1 MIFVYYQYTIL
12 NQLFNQQL
20 LTMKSFLKIG
30 AFLVFA
36 LLLTS
41 ELTIAQERG
50 GGVRPSPNAANSQ
63 NIGATVVSVTY
74 GRPAIKERTYFAE
87 SSQLAP
93 LGQVWRTGANE
104 STVITFSTDV
114 MFGDKEVKAGTYSL
128 YTIPG
133 TQEWTIIINS
143 KLSWGTQYDPEMD
156 VVRTTASVG
165 EGSNLE
171 FFEIYFDTLS
181 AEKAHLNLHWGTTKV
196 AVPITVK

>member
-1 MIFVYYQYTIL
+1 
-12 NQLFNQQL
+12 
-20 LTMKSFLKIG
+20 MKSFLKIG
-30 AFLVFA
+30 ALVVFA

-41 ELTIAQERG
+41 ELTLAQERG

-74 GRPAIKERTYFAE
+74 GRPGLKGRAMST
-87 SSQLAP
+87 LAP
-93 LGQVWRTGANE
+93 AGKVWRTGANE
-104 STVITFSTDV
+104 ATAITFSTDV

-133 TQEWTIIINS
+133 ATEWTVILNS
-143 KLSWGTQYDPEMD
+143 KQSWGTQYDESAD
-156 VVRTTASVG
+156 VARTMAAVG

-181 AEKAHLNLHWGTTKV
+181 AEKGHLNLHWGTTKV

>member
-1 MIFVYYQYTIL
+1 
-12 NQLFNQQL
+12 
-20 LTMKSFLKIG
+20 MKSFLKIG
-30 AFLVFA
+30 ALALFA

-41 ELTIAQERG
+41 EITFAQERG

-74 GRPAIKERTYFAE
+74 GRPALKDRTYFAE
-87 SSQLAP
+87 ASQLAP
-93 LGQVWRTGANE
+93 LDRVWRTGANE

-114 MFGDKEVKAGTYSL
+114 MFGDQEVKAGTYSL

-133 TQEWTIIINS
+133 SSKWTIILNS
-143 KLSWGTQYDPEMD
+143 KLSWGTQYDEAMD
-156 VVRTTASVG
+156 VTRTTATVG

>member
-1 MIFVYYQYTIL
+1 
-12 NQLFNQQL
+12 
-20 LTMKSFLKIG
+20 MKSFLKIG
-30 AFLVFA
+30 ALAVFA

-41 ELTIAQERG
+41 ELTFAQERG

-74 GRPAIKERTYFAE
+74 GRPGLKGRAMST
-87 SSQLAP
+87 LAP
-93 LGQVWRTGANE
+93 AGKVWRTGANE

-133 TQEWTIIINS
+133 AEEWTVIINS
-143 KLSWGTQYDPEMD
+143 KLSWGTQYDEAMD
-156 VVRTTASVG
+156 VARTTATVG

-196 AVPITVK
+196 AVPVTVK